1 MKIKEFTTDKK
12 KKRTK
17 FNQLIFKIT
26 KNLCDKMM
34 SQYFVIDQIGN
45 FQHKYN

>member
-1 MKIKEFTTDKK
+1 MTFTKEFTTN

-17 FNQLIFKIT
+17 FNQLIFEIT
-26 KNLCDKMM
+26 KNLSDKMM

-45 FQHKYN
+45 FQRKYN